1 MNSLGVRIGYA
12 AGTGIAS
19 VGQLREIAR
28 WAGSAGFDGLWVSQ
42 AFGVDPLVALAAVAG
57 ETAGLG
63 ELGTSV
69 VPLVGRHPI
78 SLAAEVRT
86 AQSALDGRLTLGLGA
101 SHAVVA
107 EGVFGQSYEKAYSL
121 TEEFLRALVPLLDGG
136 AADVEGE
143 QVRAHGGLSIDA
155 AACPVLLAA
164 LGPRMLELAG
174 RVTSGTTLGQCGPK
188 TIANRIA
195 PVITRAAELAGRPA
209 PRIMALVTVVV
220 TDDPEGARARAID
233 ANRGYAALPS
243 YRRVLDLE
251 GVSSGAELLLAGS
264 VERIAEGLGTYVA
277 AGVTDLRIGMGTAE
291 PDEIAATRE
300 GLATLLSS

>member
-28 WAGSAGFDGLWVSQ
+28 WAGGAGFDGLWVSQ

-136 AADVEGE
+136 AADVDGE
-143 QVRAHGGLSIDA
+143 QVRGTRGAFHRRCSVPGPARGARTADA
-155 AACPVLLAA
+155 
-164 LGPRMLELAG
+164 G
-174 RVTSGTTLGQCGPK
+174 
-188 TIANRIA
+188 
-195 PVITRAAELAGRPA
+195 AGRPGD
-209 PRIMALVTVVV
+209 VG
-220 TDDPEGARARAID
+220 DDPRPVRAEDDR
-233 ANRGYAALPS
+233 
-243 YRRVLDLE
+243 
-251 GVSSGAELLLAGS
+251 
-264 VERIAEGLGTYVA
+264 
-277 AGVTDLRIGMGTAE
+277 E
-291 PDEIAATRE
+291 PDRAGHHQGRRAGGPPGTEDHGVGHRRRDR
-300 GLATLLSS
+300 

>member
-1 MNSLGVRIGYA
+1 VNSLGVRIGYA

-136 AADVEGE
+136 AWAEVSTRDYTGWPT
-143 QVRAHGGLSIDA
+143 ASDPYMN
-155 AACPVLLAA
+155 PVPNTPYIEYTILHL
-164 LGPRMLELAG
+164 
-174 RVTSGTTLGQCGPK
+174 TPK
-188 TIANRIA
+188 
-195 PVITRAAELAGRPA
+195 
-209 PRIMALVTVVV
+209 
-220 TDDPEGARARAID
+220 
-233 ANRGYAALPS
+233 S
-243 YRRVLDLE
+243 
-251 GVSSGAELLLAGS
+251 
-264 VERIAEGLGTYVA
+264 
-277 AGVTDLRIGMGTAE
+277 
-291 PDEIAATRE
+291 
-300 GLATLLSS
+300 